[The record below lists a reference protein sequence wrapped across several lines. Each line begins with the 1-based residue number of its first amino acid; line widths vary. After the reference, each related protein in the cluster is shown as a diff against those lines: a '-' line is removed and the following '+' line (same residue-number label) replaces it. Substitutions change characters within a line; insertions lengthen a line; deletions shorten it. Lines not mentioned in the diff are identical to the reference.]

1 MWEIKLKGM
10 YGEVVFK
17 DGEKDPYVEISPA
30 ENTITD
36 ERYNRPDNTTTE
48 GEM

>member
-1 MWEIKLKGM
+1 MWQIKMMGM
-10 YGEVVFK
+10 YGETLFK
-17 DGEKDPYVEISPA
+17 DGEKDPYVEVSPV
-30 ENTITD
+30 EETITD

>member
-1 MWEIKLKGM
+1 MWQIKLKGLW
-10 YGEVVFK
+10 GETLYK
-17 DGEKDPYVEISPA
+17 DGEKDPYVEVSPA
-30 ENTITD
+30 ENSITD